1 MFGLNRKRF
10 SALAIWVVENVL
22 AAFGCGPLTGK
33 VSVIF
38 QLCVPLNCCVDNDPI
53 VLPAPVDNRLNPNC
67 EIAERSTSAKRTC
80 SRISPVCGGGT
91 SIMLVTLGA
100 APLTT
105 SKILSATTDDE
116 ILPVI
121 MPTSFDVSMG
131 TFSAGKTS

>member
-1 MFGLNRKRF
+1 MPLRHFRPPKWMFGLNRKRF

-80 SRISPVCGGGT
+80 SRISPVSGGDHEALT
-91 SIMLVTLGA
+91 DSEHGA
-100 APLTT
+100 
-105 SKILSATTDDE
+105 
-116 ILPVI
+116 
-121 MPTSFDVSMG
+121 
-131 TFSAGKTS
+131 